1 MKELLEDKR
10 EIWEIFTRQDE
21 YKELELIKKGRF
33 PYYLSEYRDILNP
46 KVSEFLYKNGFKISF
61 PDKYEFG
68 VCLTHDVDNL
78 RYPFNRHIEDF
89 ISHKSIFRFLKNPY
103 KNLKKIIDIEKKI
116 GAKSSFYLLANSSRY
131 KIDEFKNDFLYIVDE
146 GWEVGLHGGYTTFNN
161 IEMMIKEKKILE
173 KNLNKEIIGYRNHYL
188 LFKIPDT
195 WELLSKAGFKY
206 DTTYGYPDMVGFRNG
221 MCHPFKPFNLSTSKE
236 INILEIPLTVV
247 DGALFNYMHLDIKE
261 SWNFCKKIIDTVKKV
276 KGVVTI
282 LWHNHA
288 FSGNA
293 DRKEWEKLYYK
304 ILTYCYEEK
313 AWITSGEEIYKWW
326 KEQRVR

>member
-1 MKELLEDKR
+1 
-10 EIWEIFTRQDE
+10 
-21 YKELELIKKGRF
+21 
-33 PYYLSEYRDILNP
+33 
-46 KVSEFLYKNGFKISF
+46 
-61 PDKYEFG
+61 
-68 VCLTHDVDNL
+68 
-78 RYPFNRHIEDF
+78 
-89 ISHKSIFRFLKNPY
+89 
-103 KNLKKIIDIEKKI
+103 
-116 GAKSSFYLLANSSRY
+116 
-131 KIDEFKNDFLYIVDE
+131 
-146 GWEVGLHGGYTTFNN
+146 
-161 IEMMIKEKKILE
+161 
-173 KNLNKEIIGYRNHYL
+173 
-188 LFKIPDT
+188 
-195 WELLSKAGFKY
+195 
-206 DTTYGYPDMVGFRNG
+206 
-221 MCHPFKPFNLSTSKE
+221 
-236 INILEIPLTVV
+236 V